1 MKRTLIGVLAL
12 LLLLGQQASVAA
24 SAVRVASGSRPATA
38 TAAATPGA
46 PVARIGPLP
55 ANVPLVITLALRIQD
70 AEGLGA
76 LLAQID
82 NPHSPLYHHYLSPEQ
97 FRRRFVP
104 SAHALAEIAAQLHVA
119 GLQIDASASTSS
131 LLAARGPTSAVEALF
146 GVRLYWYR
154 DANGVEYY
162 APDSEPHIPAA
173 LSSEVSGVLGLDSRS
188 RLQTRRLDESAGS
201 DNPAVGGLEPA
212 DLAHAYNFASLH
224 ASGVLGTHETIAL
237 AEIDTFNN
245 ADIIHYDSTF
255 GLDAPPVQVVS
266 VDGGAAGND
275 PETTLDIETVQA
287 VAPAAH
293 IIAYEGGQDLSQLA
307 QTFSR
312 MVTDHRAE
320 IISISLGVCEPSLS
334 DPDGRSFINAID
346 QSFQQATAEGI
357 SVLAASGDSG
367 AYGCQNSSLCVGL
380 PASDPYVTAVGGTT
394 LYLNAD
400 RTYGNEA
407 GWEGPLEGAG
417 TGGGLSWIY
426 RRPSWQTGPGVSNS
440 QNNGMREVPDVAA
453 DADPLTGYLIYVSGG
468 WQVMGGTSAAS
479 PLWAGL
485 IALADQEAASQGK
498 PPLGFLNPELYRLG
512 GGTAAA
518 SPFHDVTNGGNL
530 YYSAASGWDY
540 ATGWGSPDAAR
551 LIPALTA

>member
-1 MKRTLIGVLAL
+1 MF
-12 LLLLGQQASVAA
+12 
-24 SAVRVASGSRPATA
+24 
-38 TAAATPGA
+38 
-46 PVARIGPLP
+46 
-55 ANVPLVITLALRIQD
+55 PLVITLALRIQD

-188 RLQTRRLDESAGS
+188 RLQTRRLDESL
-201 DNPAVGGLEPA
+201 VRTTQRWEGLEPA

-224 ASGVLGTHETIAL
+224 SSGVLGTHETIAL

-266 VDGGAAGND
+266 VDGGATGND

-367 AYGCQNSSLCVGL
+367 AYGCQNSSLWVGL

-530 YYSAASGWDY
+530 YYSAASGGIMPP
-540 ATGWGSPDAAR
+540 AGARRTRRGSFPH
-551 LIPALTA
+551 